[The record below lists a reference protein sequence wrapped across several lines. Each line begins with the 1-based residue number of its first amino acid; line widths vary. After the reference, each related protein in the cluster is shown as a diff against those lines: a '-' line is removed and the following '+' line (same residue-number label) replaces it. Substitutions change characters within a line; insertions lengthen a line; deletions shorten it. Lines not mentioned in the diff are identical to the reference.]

1 MEDIRLPEVGEN
13 IKSGTVVNVF
23 VKVGDSVSKGSDLLE
38 LETDKASL
46 PVPSPI
52 SGVIREILIKTGD
65 TVEIG
70 SVIMKAEATAGS
82 VSPSTPSQQ
91 PKPVSQ
97 ETTEAKPQAS
107 AQANEKP
114 QADQPA
120 KTNIEHATSAIPT
133 KEQAGKDTQVV
144 VIGGGPGG
152 YAAAFLAAD
161 LGLDVTIVDPEKN
174 PGGVCLYR
182 GCIPSKALLHA
193 AKVISEVR
201 EAKHFGLEFGE
212 VKIDLDKLRNWKN
225 DVVKRLTEGT
235 GQLAKQR
242 KVNMIQGMATFVD
255 SNTLQIKKVDGGTQ
269 TLTFIKAVLATGS
282 RPIEL
287 PFAPKSKRIL
297 NSTTALDIENI
308 PKTMLLVG
316 GGYIGLELG
325 QVYAELGTKVSVVE
339 MLPQIMTGSDRDLS
353 SILEKRLRTIMDKIM
368 VSTKVKAMEETPE
381 GIKMT
386 FEDQDGKSFIET
398 YEKVLVAIGR
408 RPNSDNIGLE
418 KTKVLVNS
426 KGFVEVNAQRQT
438 HDPSIY
444 AIGDLAGN
452 PMLAHK
458 ASHEGRVAVEH
469 IAGHKVA
476 FEPNAIPAVVF
487 TDPEMAWAG
496 LTEMEAKAQGREY
509 VVAKFPWGAS
519 GRAITL
525 DRVDGL
531 TKLLIDPKTER
542 ILGISIVGPNAGEMI
557 AEGVLAIEMGAV
569 VSDLKLCIHAHPT
582 LTETV
587 MEAAESF
594 YGQATHIYKPIKK

>member
-1 MEDIRLPEVGEN
+1 MQDIRLPEVGEN

-23 VKVGDSVSKGSDLLE
+23 VKIGDRVSKGDDLLE

-52 SGVIREILIKTGD
+52 DGIIKEILVKTGEQA
-65 TVEIG
+65 VIG
-70 SVIMKAEATAGS
+70 SVIMKAEAVAGS
-82 VSPSTPSQQ
+82 STPVKKEL
-91 PKPVSQ
+91 KPSAPASPEQ
-97 ETTEAKPQAS
+97 KMTQA
-107 AQANEKP
+107 AEKP
-114 QADQPA
+114 QPVQAA
-120 KTNIEHATSAIPT
+120 TNTIEHAVTALPT
-133 KEQAGKDTQVV
+133 KEEAGKDTQVV

-161 LGLDVTIVDPEKN
+161 LGLNVTLVDPEKN

-193 AKVISEVR
+193 AKVISEAR
-201 EAKHFGLEFGE
+201 EAKHFGLEFGQP
-212 VKIDLDKLRNWKN
+212 KIDLDKLRNWKN
-225 DVVKRLTEGT
+225 DVVSKLTGGT

-242 KVNMIQGMATFVD
+242 KINMIQGMATFVD
-255 SNTLQIKKVDGGTQ
+255 SNTLKIEKVDGTTQ

-287 PFAPKSKRIL
+287 PIAPKSKRVL

-339 MLPQIMTGSDRDLS
+339 LLPQIMTGSDRDLS
-353 SILEKRLRTIMDKIM
+353 NILEKRLRTIMNKIM
-368 VSTKVKAMEETPE
+368 VSTKVKSMEETKD
-381 GIKMT
+381 GIKVT
-386 FEDQDGKSFIET
+386 FEEQDGKIFNET

-408 RPNSDNIGLE
+408 KPNSDKLGLE
-418 KTKVLVNS
+418 KTKVVVNNR
-426 KGFVEVNAQRQT
+426 GFVEVNAQLQT

-444 AIGDLAGN
+444 AIGDLVGN

-476 FEPNAIPAVVF
+476 FEPHAIPAVVF

-496 LTEMEAKAQGREY
+496 LTETEAKAQGRNF

-531 TKLLIDPKTER
+531 TKLLIDPETER
-542 ILGISIVGPNAGEMI
+542 ILGVSIVGPNAGEMI

-569 VSDLKLCIHAHPT
+569 VTDLKLCIHAHPT

-594 YGQATHIYKPIKK
+594 FGQATHIYKPIKK

>member
-282 RPIEL
+282 R
-287 PFAPKSKRIL
+287 
-297 NSTTALDIENI
+297 
-308 PKTMLLVG
+308 
-316 GGYIGLELG
+316 
-325 QVYAELGTKVSVVE
+325 
-339 MLPQIMTGSDRDLS
+339 
-353 SILEKRLRTIMDKIM
+353 
-368 VSTKVKAMEETPE
+368 
-381 GIKMT
+381 
-386 FEDQDGKSFIET
+386 
-398 YEKVLVAIGR
+398 
-408 RPNSDNIGLE
+408 
-418 KTKVLVNS
+418 
-426 KGFVEVNAQRQT
+426 
-438 HDPSIY
+438 
-444 AIGDLAGN
+444 
-452 PMLAHK
+452 
-458 ASHEGRVAVEH
+458 
-469 IAGHKVA
+469 
-476 FEPNAIPAVVF
+476 
-487 TDPEMAWAG
+487 
-496 LTEMEAKAQGREY
+496 
-509 VVAKFPWGAS
+509 
-519 GRAITL
+519 
-525 DRVDGL
+525 
-531 TKLLIDPKTER
+531 
-542 ILGISIVGPNAGEMI
+542 
-557 AEGVLAIEMGAV
+557 
-569 VSDLKLCIHAHPT
+569 
-582 LTETV
+582 
-587 MEAAESF
+587 
-594 YGQATHIYKPIKK
+594 

>member
-1 MEDIRLPEVGEN
+1 MQDIRLPEVGEN

-23 VKVGDSVSKGSDLLE
+23 VKIGDRVSKGDDLLE

-52 SGVIREILIKTGD
+52 DGIIKEILVKTGEQA
-65 TVEIG
+65 VIG
-70 SVIMKAEATAGS
+70 SVIMKAEAVAGS
-82 VSPSTPSQQ
+82 STPVKKEL
-91 PKPVSQ
+91 KPSAPASPEQ
-97 ETTEAKPQAS
+97 KMTQA
-107 AQANEKP
+107 AEKP
-114 QADQPA
+114 QPVQAA
-120 KTNIEHATSAIPT
+120 TNTIEHAVTALPT
-133 KEQAGKDTQVV
+133 KEEAGKDTQVV

-161 LGLDVTIVDPEKN
+161 LGLNVTLVDPEKN

-193 AKVISEVR
+193 AKVISEAR
-201 EAKHFGLEFGE
+201 EAKHFGLEFGQP
-212 VKIDLDKLRNWKN
+212 KIDLDKLRNWKN
-225 DVVKRLTEGT
+225 DVVSKLTGGT

-242 KVNMIQGMATFVD
+242 KINMIQGMATFVD
-255 SNTLQIKKVDGGTQ
+255 SNTLKIEKVDGTTQ

-287 PFAPKSKRIL
+287 PIAPKSKRVL

-339 MLPQIMTGSDRDLS
+339 LLPQIMTGSDRDLS

-368 VSTKVKAMEETPE
+368 VSTKVKSMEETKD
-381 GIKMT
+381 GIKVT
-386 FEDQDGKSFIET
+386 FEEQDGKIFNET

-408 RPNSDNIGLE
+408 KPNSDKLGLE
-418 KTKVLVNS
+418 KTKVVVNNR
-426 KGFVEVNAQRQT
+426 GFVEVNAQLQT

-444 AIGDLAGN
+444 AIGDLVGN

-476 FEPNAIPAVVF
+476 FEPHAIPAVVF

-496 LTEMEAKAQGREY
+496 LTETEAKAQGRNF

-531 TKLLIDPKTER
+531 TKLLIDPETER
-542 ILGISIVGPNAGEMI
+542 ILGVSIVGPNAGEMI

-569 VSDLKLCIHAHPT
+569 VTDLKLCIHAHPT

-594 YGQATHIYKPIKK
+594 FGQATHIYKPIKK

>member
-1 MEDIRLPEVGEN
+1 MQDIRLPEVGEN

-23 VKVGDSVSKGSDLLE
+23 VKIGDRVSKGDDLIE

-46 PVPSPI
+46 PVPSPVDGI
-52 SGVIREILIKTGD
+52 IKEILVKTGEQA
-65 TVEIG
+65 VIG
-70 SVIMKAEATAGS
+70 SVIMKAEAVAGS
-82 VSPSTPSQQ
+82 STPVKKEI
-91 PKPVSQ
+91 KPAVPNTQ
-97 ETTEAKPQAS
+97 EQKV
-107 AQANEKP
+107 AQSVEKP
-114 QADQPA
+114 QPVQAA
-120 KTNIEHATSAIPT
+120 SKNIEHAVTAIPS
-133 KEQAGKDTQVV
+133 KEEAGKDTQVV

-161 LGLDVTIVDPEKN
+161 LGLNVTLVDPEKN

-193 AKVISEVR
+193 AKVISEAR
-201 EAKHFGLEFGE
+201 EAKHFGLEFGQP
-212 VKIDLDKLRNWKN
+212 KIDLDKLRNWKN
-225 DVVKRLTEGT
+225 EVVSKLTGGT

-242 KVNMIQGMATFVD
+242 KINMIQGMATFVD
-255 SNTLQIKKVDGGTQ
+255 SSTLKIEKVDGTTQ

-287 PFAPKSKRIL
+287 PIAPKSKRIL
-297 NSTTALDIENI
+297 NSTTALDIESI

-339 MLPQIMTGSDRDLS
+339 LLPQIMTGSDRDLS

-368 VSTKVKAMEETPE
+368 VSTKVKSMEETKD
-381 GIKMT
+381 GIKVT
-386 FEDQDGKSFIET
+386 FEEQDGKIFSET

-408 RPNSDNIGLE
+408 RPNSDKLGLE
-418 KTKVLVNS
+418 KTKVVVNNR
-426 KGFVEVNAQRQT
+426 GFVEVNAQLQT
-438 HDPSIY
+438 HDSSIY
-444 AIGDLAGN
+444 AIGDLVGN

-476 FEPNAIPAVVF
+476 FEPHAIPAVVF

-496 LTEMEAKAQGREY
+496 LTETEAKAQGRNF

-531 TKLLIDPKTER
+531 TKLLIDPETER
-542 ILGISIVGPNAGEMI
+542 ILGVSIVGPNAGEMI

-569 VSDLKLCIHAHPT
+569 VTDLKLCIHAHPT

-594 YGQATHIYKPIKK
+594 FGQATHIYKPIKK